1 MNRLLNDEPGR
12 PNALSPISLAFLGD
26 AVYEAMVREHLVQQK
41 DRKTDDLHRAAV
53 RYVSAQAQHEAMQR
67 ILPLLTEE
75 ETQAFKRGRNTHV
88 THVPRGATTAQYHS
102 ATGFEALFG
111 WLYLNGR
118 IERLRELFRV
128 ICTGET
134 EQNEERNG

>member
-1 MNRLLNDEPGR
+1 MNRLLNDEPCQ
-12 PNALSPISLAFLGD
+12 PNALSPITLAFLGD
-26 AVYEAMVREHLVQQK
+26 AVYETMVREHLARQK

-53 RYVSAQAQHEAMQR
+53 RYVSAQAQDEAMRR
-67 ILPLLTEE
+67 IMQLLTEE
-75 ETQAFKRGRNTHV
+75 ETQAFKRGRNAHV

-118 IERLRELFRV
+118 IERLRELFDA
-128 ICTGET
+128 ICK
-134 EQNEERNG
+134 EESE

>member
-1 MNRLLNDEPGR
+1 MNRLLNDEPCQ
-12 PNALSPISLAFLGD
+12 PNALSPITLAFLGD
-26 AVYEAMVREHLVQQK
+26 AVYETMVREYLARQK

-53 RYVSAQAQHEAMQR
+53 RYVSAQAQDEAMRR

-75 ETQAFKRGRNTHV
+75 ETQAFKRGRNARV

-118 IERLRELFRV
+118 IERLRELFDA
-128 ICTGET
+128 ICK
-134 EQNEERNG
+134 EESE